1 MTPNIEECTR
11 EEKKLLKAL
20 KSKSNYDGYFELV
33 MANNDIEK
41 KNIHLFFN
49 EFDDDVIVY
58 TQIIKL
64 FSSSTSLASFRKQ
77 MRKLAQISIRE
88 KVTSEIATYEFIKNI
103 AFVAEL
109 AWLKEAT
116 PSRKVK
122 VTYFFKKIEDAQG
135 KSVQTKRRVLSE
147 YLKESK
153 KASNYIVKLLNEDDD
168 YVIDTSSDTILI
180 NALNN
185 SF

>member
-1 MTPNIEECTR
+1 MTPNIEECTW

-20 KSKSNYDGYFELV
+20 RSKSNSDGYFELT

-41 KNIHLFFN
+41 KNIDLFFN

-58 TQIIKL
+58 TQIINL
-64 FSSSTSLASFRKQ
+64 FSSSPSLASFRRQ
-77 MRKLAQISIRE
+77 MRKLAQMSIRE
-88 KVTSEIATYEFIKNI
+88 KVTSGIATYEFIKNV

-109 AWLKEAT
+109 TWLKEAT

-135 KSVQTKRRVLSE
+135 KSVQTKRKILRE

-153 KASNYIVKLLNEDDD
+153 KASNYIIKLLHEDKDF
-168 YVIDTSSDTILI
+168 VIDMSSDTII
-180 NALNN
+180 VNALRN